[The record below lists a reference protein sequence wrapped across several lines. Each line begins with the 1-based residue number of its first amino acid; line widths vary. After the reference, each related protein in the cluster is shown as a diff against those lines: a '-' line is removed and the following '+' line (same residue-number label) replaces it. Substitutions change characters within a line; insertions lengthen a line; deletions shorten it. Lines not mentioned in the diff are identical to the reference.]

1 MLNVLEGYDIAGAG
15 FGSDAHVH
23 WFVEA
28 KKLAFADR
36 ARYYADMDFADVP
49 VRELIGKAYGDA
61 QRARIGER
69 ASRRVAAG
77 NPALEEGDT
86 VYLAAADASGL
97 MVSLIQSNYR
107 GMGSGVCP

>member
-15 FGSDAHVH
+15 IGSADHLH

-49 VRELIGKAYGDA
+49 VPGLISKRYAER
-61 QRARIGER
+61 QRARIRDDR
-69 ASRRVAAG
+69 ALRSVDPG

-86 VYLAAADASGL
+86 VYLAVADRSGL
-97 MVSLIQSNYR
+97 MISL
-107 GMGSGVCP
+107 